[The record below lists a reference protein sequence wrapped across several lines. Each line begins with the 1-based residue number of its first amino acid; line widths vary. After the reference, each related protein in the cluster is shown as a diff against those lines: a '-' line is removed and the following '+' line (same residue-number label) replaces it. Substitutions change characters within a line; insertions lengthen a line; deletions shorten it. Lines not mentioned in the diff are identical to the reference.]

1 MSDGRKAHGFGFQ
14 PAGRLLSQTIDL
26 SGEMGIAYERSIG
39 YYKEFHTHD
48 RDLIVFPRGACRM
61 SVSVAD
67 PKVTYKISSSDVLF
81 VPKNAEHDDRG
92 LSTVYDTVALLPS
105 TNYMQQLIEENGLG
119 KADGKVLATTCFRAK
134 RSRWLDDLIDRYF
147 FERVINRHSP
157 KGCTFFLEKQML
169 NELARLM
176 FSDKLATFGA
186 ILGDEDD
193 DAIGQAIRYIESHL
207 FEEVTLD
214 DVAAAVKSTPSTLM
228 RRFKKTLGMTV
239 GSYIKDRRMDEAAA
253 FIAKGDYQVGDVCS
267 LVGYQDLSAFTRAFK
282 AKFGIVPS
290 MYRGSV
296 KD

>member
-1 MSDGRKAHGFGFQ
+1 
-14 PAGRLLSQTIDL
+14 
-26 SGEMGIAYERSIG
+26 
-39 YYKEFHTHD
+39 
-48 RDLIVFPRGACRM
+48 
-61 SVSVAD
+61 
-67 PKVTYKISSSDVLF
+67 
-81 VPKNAEHDDRG
+81 
-92 LSTVYDTVALLPS
+92 
-105 TNYMQQLIEENGLG
+105 LG
-119 KADGKVLATTCFRAK
+119 SADGKQLATCFRAK

-169 NELARLM
+169 NELARLI
-176 FSDKLATFGA
+176 FSDKLASFGA
-186 ILGDEDD
+186 ILGEEDD
-193 DAIGQAIRYIESHL
+193 DAVGQAVRFIESHL

-228 RRFKKTLGMTV
+228 RRFKKSLVMTV
-239 GSYIKDRRMDEAAA
+239 GSYIKDRRLDEAAA